1 LRLKYKAILTI
12 STAAAAMMA
21 VVWVTSRSILG
32 DRFAAA
38 ERAEAHEAVARA
50 EAIINTGGEQLET
63 IAADYVARADVAAAL
78 NSNESA
84 AGVPQLP
91 DPESLSSLNLTAIL
105 VYSDRGDLTAGV
117 VSDRAEGVSLV
128 ALDETLRIR
137 GVVGRLHDGWNSNG
151 LLAVGERFCHIAA
164 KPGPWREGDRRPVGG
179 VVLARAF
186 DATDLAQVR
195 QITQAEARLSPKATM
210 PPSEP
215 PRIIAAASD
224 VLIATTT
231 LLDAVGDPI
240 GLKLSMPRSLMREG
254 EAAISYVV
262 GATGLTMLLFALL
275 IADVIERTVTRRVRA
290 LVDDLSRIK
299 PGDDLENSIRIQGF
313 DEIAALAKGIDEA
326 VKALDH
332 ARHEVVEREQRFR
345 SMSECAPLGIF
356 VASLDRTCRYLNASA
371 RTIFASSR
379 TEQLMSDVASVLTEE
394 DRTTLEKA
402 WEESGRTGEPLSGRY
417 RLEGIERWIS
427 LHAAPVRDDSGLTGF
442 VGTIEDVTDRILAE
456 DSLREARMAAESA
469 NVAKSQF
476 LANMSHELRTPMT
489 AILGFADLLADP
501 SETEASRNDHVATI
515 RRNAQHLLNII
526 NDLLDVSKIEA
537 GRMTVESVECS
548 PVELILSAASL
559 MRAVA
564 VGKDLS
570 LKVHFEGEMPS
581 LIRTDPTRLRQ
592 ILLNLIGN
600 AVKFTAAGGVTVT
613 VIADKA
619 DPDIASSLTVKVAD
633 TGIGMSD
640 EVLDR
645 LFCPF
650 SQADTSMARRFG
662 GTGLGLAIS
671 KRLADMLGGDIEV
684 ETQEGKGSTFTVRIL
699 TGPLGGQTWVKPPD
713 EAFHDAAAVAPAGG
727 GSQVK
732 AKVLLAEDGPDN
744 QRLISFHLRK
754 AGMTVTAVDNG
765 QKAFEAATAALAEGS
780 PFDLVLMDMQM
791 PIMDGYTAVR
801 ELRNAG
807 YARPVV
813 ALTAHAMAE
822 DRQKCIDA
830 GCDGYLTKPIDAKKL
845 VAECVKWKVRVNA
858 GVHAAA

>member
-1 LRLKYKAILTI
+1 MRLKYKAILTI
-12 STAAAAMMA
+12 GTAAAVMMA
-21 VVWVTSRSILG
+21 VVWASSRTILG
-32 DRFAAA
+32 DRFARA
-38 ERAEAHEAVARA
+38 ERAEALEAVSRA
-50 EAIINTGGEQLET
+50 ESALAAGSKRLDVLASDYMCRREMDAAEGARN
-63 IAADYVARADVAAAL
+63 AADTADLPTPAMLAAL
-78 NSNESA
+78 
-84 AGVPQLP
+84 
-91 DPESLSSLNLTAIL
+91 DLTAIL
-105 VYSDRGDLTAGV
+105 VYSDKGALTAATVIDGT
-117 VSDRAEGVSLV
+117 RGFLLEE
-128 ALDETLRIR
+128 LDETLRVR
-137 GVVGRLHDGWNSNG
+137 GIVTRMHEGKPSTG
-151 LLAVGERFCHIAA
+151 LLAVGENFCHVVARPPSSHVSHHGRFGGIVLVRTF
-164 KPGPWREGDRRPVGG
+164 GPSEVSHVRRVS
-179 VVLARAF
+179 
-186 DATDLAQVR
+186 
-195 QITQAEARLSPKATM
+195 QAEPSFSRTATM
-210 PPSEP
+210 PQGEP
-215 PRIIAAASD
+215 PKLREAAHD

-231 LLDAVGDPI
+231 LLDAAGDPI
-240 GLKLSMPRSLMREG
+240 GLKLAMPRTLMQQG
-254 EAAISYVV
+254 QAAITYVV
-262 GATGLTMLLFALL
+262 GAVGLVMVLFSLL
-275 IADVIERTVTRRVRA
+275 IADMIERTVTRRVRG
-290 LVDDLSRIK
+290 LVDDLSRIQ
-299 PGDDLENSIRIQGF
+299 PGEDLENSIRIQGV
-313 DEIAALAKGIDEA
+313 DEIAALARGIDDA
-326 VKALDH
+326 IKALDH
-332 ARHEVVEREQRFR
+332 ARHEVAEREQRFR
-345 SMSECAPLGIF
+345 TMAECAPLGIF

-379 TEQLMSDVASVLTEE
+379 TEQLMTDVASVLTDE
-394 DRTTLEKA
+394 DRASLEKA
-402 WEESGRTGEPLSGRY
+402 WEESGRTGDPLSGRF

-501 SETEASRNDHVATI
+501 SETEAARNDHVATI

-600 AVKFTAAGGVTVT
+600 AVKFTASGGVTVT

-671 KRLADMLGGDIEV
+671 KRLATMLGGDIEV

-699 TGPLGGQTWVKPPD
+699 TGPLGGQPWVKPPD
-713 EAFHDAAAVAPAGG
+713 EAFHDTAAPEASGG

-765 QKAFEAATAALAEGS
+765 QKAFEAATAALAEGN

-791 PIMDGYTAVR
+791 PIMDGYTATR

-807 YARPVV
+807 YVRPVV

-830 GCDGYLTKPIDAKKL
+830 GCDGYLTKPIDARKL
-845 VAECVKWKVRVNA
+845 IAECVKWKVRVNA
-858 GVHAAA
+858 GVQAVA

>member
-1 LRLKYKAILTI
+1 MSRFLVRLKYKAILTI
-12 STAAAAMMA
+12 GAAAAAMMV
-21 VVWVTSRSILG
+21 VVWISSRSILG

-38 ERAEAHEAVARA
+38 ERAEALQSVTSAEAV
-50 EAIINTGGEQLET
+50 
-63 IAADYVARADVAAAL
+63 IAAGGARLEAMATEHVERFGDDAAAPSL
-78 NSNESA
+78 H
-84 AGVPQLP
+84 LP
-91 DPESLSSLNLTAIL
+91 DPESLASLNLTAMLI
-105 VYSDRGDLTAGV
+105 YSERGELAGGV
-117 VSDRAEGVSLV
+117 VADGAKGVSLGE
-128 ALDETLRIR
+128 LDRTLRIR
-137 GVVGRLHDGWNSNG
+137 GVVERLHQGRVSIG
-151 LLAVGERFCHIAA
+151 LLAVGDRFCHVASRPVPI
-164 KPGPWREGDRRPVGG
+164 RDGDRGRVGG
-179 VVLARAF
+179 FVLARIF
-186 DATDLAQVR
+186 DTRDMADVR
-195 QITQAEARLSPKATM
+195 HIADVEALLSPVASIPM
-210 PPSEP
+210 SEP
-215 PRIIAAASD
+215 PRIVEVAPD
-224 VLIATTT
+224 TLMATTT
-231 LLDAVGDPI
+231 LLDAVGEPI
-240 GLKLSMPRSLMREG
+240 GLKLAIPRTLMREG
-254 EAAISYVV
+254 QAAIAFVII
-262 GATGLTMLLFALL
+262 ATGVTMLLFSLV

-290 LVDDLSRIK
+290 LVEDLSRIR
-299 PGDDLENSIRIQGF
+299 PGDDLENTIRVQGV
-313 DEIAALAKGIDEA
+313 DEIAALAKGIDDA
-326 VKALDH
+326 LKALDH

-345 SMSECAPLGIF
+345 TMSECAPLGIF

-379 TEQLMSDVASVLTEE
+379 TEQLMSDVASVLTDE
-394 DRTTLEKA
+394 DRAALEQA
-402 WEESGRTGEPLSGRY
+402 WAESGRTGEPLSGRF

-427 LHAAPVRDDSGLTGF
+427 LHAAPVRDDAGLAGF

-456 DSLREARMAAESA
+456 DSLREARTAAESA

-581 LIRTDPTRLRQ
+581 LIRTDPTRFRQ

-619 DPDIASSLTVKVAD
+619 DPDIASSLTVKVTD

-671 KRLADMLGGDIEV
+671 KRLATMLGGDIEV
-684 ETQEGKGSTFTVRIL
+684 ETQEGKGSTFIVRIL
-699 TGPLGGQTWVKPPD
+699 TGPLGGQPWIKPPD
-713 EAFHDAAAVAPAGG
+713 EAIHDAASIAPTGG
-727 GSQVK
+727 GSQLK
-732 AKVLLAEDGPDN
+732 ARVLLAEDGPDN

-765 QKAFEAATAALAEGS
+765 QKAYEAATAAAAEGT

-845 VAECVKWKVRVNA
+845 VAECVKWKLRVDA
-858 GVHAAA
+858 GVQAAA

>member
-1 LRLKYKAILTI
+1 MRLKYKAILTI
-12 STAAAAMMA
+12 GAAAAAMMA
-21 VVWVTSRSILG
+21 VVWISSRAILG

-38 ERAEAHEAVARA
+38 EMGEAIQSVVSAEAVIKASGDRLDAM
-50 EAIINTGGEQLET
+50 
-63 IAADYVARADVAAAL
+63 AADHLARLVDGSPEA
-78 NSNESA
+78 SRH
-84 AGVPQLP
+84 LP
-91 DPESLSSLNLTAIL
+91 GPDSLSSLNVTAIL
-105 VYSDRGDLTAGV
+105 VYTERGELAAGV
-117 VSDRAEGVSLV
+117 IADRAKGLS
-128 ALDETLRIR
+128 LDELDQTLRVR
-137 GVVGRLHDGWNSNG
+137 GVVGRLHGGQGSTG

-164 KPGPWREGDRRPVGG
+164 RPASNREGDRRAVGG
-179 VVLARAF
+179 VVLARLF
-186 DATDLAQVR
+186 DAADLADVR
-195 QITQAEARLSPKATM
+195 HIANVEALLSPAASM

-215 PRIIAAASD
+215 PRIVAADSATLMATMT
-224 VLIATTT
+224 LI
-231 LLDAVGDPI
+231 DAVGEPMS
-240 GLKLSMPRSLMREG
+240 LKLAIPRTLMHEG
-254 EAAISYVV
+254 RAAITFVV
-262 GATGLTMLLFALL
+262 GATGLTMLLFSLL
-275 IADVIERTVTRRVRA
+275 VADVIERTVTRRVRA
-290 LVDDLSRIK
+290 LVDDLSRIR
-299 PGDDLENSIRIQGF
+299 PGADLENSIRIQGV
-313 DEIAALAKGIDEA
+313 DEIAALAKGIDDA
-326 VKALDH
+326 LKALDH

-345 SMSECAPLGIF
+345 TMSECAPLGIF
-356 VASLDRTCRYLNASA
+356 VASLDRTCQYLNSSA

-379 TEQLMSDVASVLTEE
+379 TEQLMSDVASVLTDE
-394 DRTTLEKA
+394 DRATLEQA
-402 WEESGRTGEPLSGRY
+402 WAEAGRTGEPLSGRF
-417 RLEGIERWIS
+417 RLDGIERWIS

-456 DSLREARMAAESA
+456 DSLREARTAAESA

-581 LIRTDPTRLRQ
+581 LIRTDPTRFRQ

-600 AVKFTAAGGVTVT
+600 AVKFTASGGVTVT

-640 EVLDR
+640 DVLDR

-671 KRLADMLGGDIEV
+671 KRLATMLGGDIEV

-699 TGPLGGQTWVKPPD
+699 TGPLGGQPWVKPPD
-713 EAFHDAAAVAPAGG
+713 EAFHDAASVSTTGGVA
-727 GSQVK
+727 QVK
-732 AKVLLAEDGPDN
+732 ARVLLAEDGPDN

-858 GVHAAA
+858 GIHAAA